1 MSAVEPDRSNAHRV
15 VDPVTMVLSAIA
27 DVAPEHVEELAT
39 IDHDVDVWLELG
51 LDSMDHLAVLD
62 RLGGHLG
69 EPITAHDY
77 PRLTT
82 VRALA
87 DHVRTAGANARNGG

>member
-1 MSAVEPDRSNAHRV
+1 MNAVEPGPDPHRA

-27 DVAPEHVEELAT
+27 DVAPEHIDELAT

-51 LDSMDHLAVLD
+51 LDSMDHLTVMD
-62 RLGGHLG
+62 RLGDHLG
-69 EPITAHDY
+69 APIDEHDY

-87 DHVRTAGANARNGG
+87 DHVRTTGAHTRNGG

>member
-1 MSAVEPDRSNAHRV
+1 MSAVEPGRDAHRV

-27 DVAPEHVEELAT
+27 DVAPEHVDELAT

-51 LDSMDHLAVLD
+51 LDSMDHLAVME
-62 RLGGHLG
+62 RLGHHLG
-69 EPITAHDY
+69 APIAERNY

-87 DHVRTAGANARNGG
+87 DHVRTTTGAHARDGG